1 VVDTNDTDRL
11 AEAKKELHDLM
22 EDQNLKNVPLLV
34 VLNKMDLEQ
43 KYDKSEFSGLLRL
56 GDLTDNP
63 WAVVTISAL
72 NGTNL
77 ADVISWLVAQTP
89 K

>member
-1 VVDTNDTDRL
+1 VDTNDTDRL

-22 EDQNLKNVPLLV
+22 EDQNLKGVPLLV

-43 KYDKSEFSGLLRL
+43 KYEKSEFSGLLRL
-56 GDLTDNP
+56 NDLTDNP

-77 ADVISWLVAQTP
+77 SDVISWLVAQTS